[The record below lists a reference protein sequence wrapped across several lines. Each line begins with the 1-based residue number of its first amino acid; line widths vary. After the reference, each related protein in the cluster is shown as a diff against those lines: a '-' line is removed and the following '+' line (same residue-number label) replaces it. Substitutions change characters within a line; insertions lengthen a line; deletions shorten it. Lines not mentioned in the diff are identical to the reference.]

1 MTVDRSVQLSCNTS
15 LSRDIMWSYDND
27 DGGYVDYVYWNG
39 RIDTNRLSVKSTADD
54 VHSLV
59 IFDAEPKDSG
69 LYECFDAQGTKIVGY
84 QLIINGMSFRYCDA
98 MKKVG

>member
-1 MTVDRSVQLSCNTS
+1 
-15 LSRDIMWSYDND
+15 
-27 DGGYVDYVYWNG
+27 
-39 RIDTNRLSVKSTADD
+39 
-54 VHSLV
+54 V

>member
-1 MTVDRSVQLSCNTS
+1 MTVYQSVQLSCNTS
-15 LSRDIMWSYDND
+15 LSRDITWTYDND
-27 DGGYVDYVYWNG
+27 DDGYVDYVYWNG
-39 RIDTNRLSVKSTADD
+39 CIDTNRLSVKPTADD

-59 IFDAEPKDSG
+59 ISDAELKDSG

-98 MKKVG
+98 MEKVE